1 MSNTDKGS
9 REYDDIS
16 TIAGNEAVGGRE
28 LPPVYL
34 RRKWQIVSF
43 ACPIRCL
50 RPVLLT

>member
-9 REYDDIS
+9 REYDDIP

-34 RRKWQIVSF
+34 RRSGRLCHLPAQFGVSGLSF
-43 ACPIRCL
+43 
-50 RPVLLT
+50 